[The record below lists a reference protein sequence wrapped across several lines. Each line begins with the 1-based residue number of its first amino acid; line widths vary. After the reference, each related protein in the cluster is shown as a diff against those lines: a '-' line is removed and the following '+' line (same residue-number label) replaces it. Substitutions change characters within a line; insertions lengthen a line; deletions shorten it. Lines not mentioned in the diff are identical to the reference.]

1 MIKKLLLLG
10 LGIVLLVGLPL
21 AIFVLQNQT
30 QTNTKA
36 AASTKFTF
44 DVPANPVN
52 VGDSFDVP
60 INVDPGGVNA
70 VSFVKVTFTYDGTKL
85 DKGSDTP
92 VTIDSSKYT
101 ILEQP
106 AVNCNDSNVCTV
118 SFTISVG
125 SNNGAI
131 IKTKTSIASIKL
143 VAKANTDSGSPTHL
157 TFVAG
162 QNQALSTGASDQAA
176 ENVFQGGTDGLIT
189 IGTSDGGG
197 GSGPTDTP
205 TPTSADNGGGG
216 GDTTPTDAPTPTVAD
231 NGGGGSDTGGGSSD
245 TTNGTDNS
253 VTVSCSSFTADT
265 KQGNAPLSVTFTTVG
280 SATNDSVTK
289 ISINYG
295 DGGVDSLDSGSG
307 IGTDSVNAQTTHSY
321 AKNGTFTATAT
332 LTTSSGTVSNPSSC
346 SQTITVGSGMSGN
359 LPPTGPGETILF
371 VGAAGAVLTI
381 LGFALVAGL

>member
-10 LGIVLLVGLPL
+10 LGITLLIGLPL

-30 QTNTKA
+30 QTKSGA

-44 DVPANPVN
+44 ETPGSPVN

-60 INVDPGGVNA
+60 IDVDPQGVNA
-70 VSFVKVTFTYDGTKL
+70 VSFVKIAFTYDGTKL
-85 DKGSDTP
+85 DKASDTP

-106 AVNCNDSNVCTV
+106 SVTCNDSNSCLV

-131 IKTKTSIASIKL
+131 IKAKTAVASIKL
-143 VAKANTDSGSPTHL
+143 TAKANTDSGNPTHL
-157 TFVAG
+157 AFVTG

-189 IGTSDGGG
+189 IGATSGGG
-197 GSGPTDTP
+197 DTP
-205 TPTSADNGGGG
+205 TPTPDNSGGGDTPTPIPDNSGGGG
-216 GDTTPTDAPTPTVAD
+216 GDTPTSTPD
-231 NGGGGSDTGGGSSD
+231 NSGGGGSSS
-245 TTNGTDNS
+245 N
-253 VTVSCSSFTADT
+253 VTVACSNLTASPT
-265 KQGNAPLSVTFTTVG
+265 QGTAPLSVTFTTVG

-346 SQTITVGSGMSGN
+346 SQTITVGSGVSGN

-371 VGAAGAVLTI
+371 VGAAGAILTV